1 MHRVYVRIGVCCCD
15 CCTIVHCTVVLCGY
29 FTIMQLYVVYLCVHL
44 PVVSLSSIMLL
55 VGLVAEEVDRY
66 AVQVRQ
72 DVAKPSDTDD

>member
-1 MHRVYVRIGVCCCD
+1 MFELGCAGAIVVRSCPVRLFS
-15 CCTIVHCTVVLCGY
+15 VVVLPQRGY
-29 FTIMQLYVVYLCVHL
+29 VIYLCVHL

-55 VGLVAEEVDRY
+55 VGLVAEEVNTY